1 MSWGLEL
8 WDRVDAVIGQ
18 LTEDTDELASVF
30 TRCIFG
36 GCGGDGRVVGGDEH
50 VIGQLASVFIRA
62 SLE

>member
-30 TRCIFG
+30 TRCTFG
-36 GCGGDGRVVGGDEH
+36 SCDVDGGIGDGGVGDGGDNEH
-50 VIGQLASVFIRA
+50 VIGQQ
-62 SLE
+62 

>member
-36 GCGGDGRVVGGDEH
+36 GCDVDGGIGDGGVGDGGDNEH
-50 VIGQLASVFIRA
+50 VIGQQ
-62 SLE
+62 

>member
-30 TRCIFG
+30 TRCIFD
-36 GCGGDGRVVGGDEH
+36 GCDGDGGGVDDGGGGGGEH
-50 VIGQLASVFIRA
+50 VIGQQ
-62 SLE
+62 